1 MTGVQRFI
9 PEPVTESRYA
19 ADAPASAVQEKGGL
33 FWGLPALTD
42 TSESLRKRLFAI
54 VVFFA
59 LIITGARCLAPFE
72 VGKDQALQLQAA
84 IRLVDGR
91 GLTCTYD
98 MRLPPEDISQPLPAQ
113 VLTWWPPTFSL
124 LVAGLLK
131 AGLGIAASLK
141 LIYALVSIIGWIGW
155 GAIAT
160 VFFGAPLAIAGRRL
174 PIGFLIAAL
183 APVFFT
189 LSWGGTDIILWAG
202 IPYVVI
208 GLYKSG
214 QETRPG
220 IWLAMAGGLFGILYG
235 VRYATSLVAIAALGY
250 LVLMNLSDL
259 KALAKKLFVFF
270 GASALAIL
278 PVVLFVRIYSE
289 QGGPLPDYV
298 DASYGVT
305 RLGQTLHRIFNYLP
319 VTSNSVFCMP
329 LFEEAILNRI
339 NMRALNYAF
348 GLFCLVILLGLPAIA
363 FKLHSETDR
372 KGPWKIALALAF
384 LPLSLVTLL
393 VAMVFI
399 TDQLMIEVSRY
410 HEPLRLYCIM
420 LYYGLATATAVPRLV
435 KTISLGLLSL
445 FLGFILLYLPARAM
459 MPVKQ
464 DDIVRFVLGYTP
476 DNSRLHTSTS
486 KELHY
491 PGNQLYTLKE
501 ASREKLRAL
510 HATNPDA
517 IFYASGYPFFVYDD
531 CRSGA
536 PCPGVQLRKMPD
548 KKFWS
553 RAYTSRPLK
562 VFWVLNRP
570 SDLPELLPES
580 NRRPVATD
588 VYEKTYIFES
598 DFPAGYRFAKQRDKA
613 SDR

>member
-1 MTGVQRFI
+1 MTGAQRFI
-9 PEPVTESRYA
+9 SDPAGESRYVTEA
-19 ADAPASAVQEKGGL
+19 GSVDRREGEI
-33 FWGLPALTD
+33 FWGLPALTEVP
-42 TSESLRKRLFAI
+42 ESLRKRLFAV
-54 VVFFA
+54 VVFSA

-84 IRLVDGR
+84 VRLVDGM

-98 MRLPPEDISQPLPAQ
+98 MRLPPEDISKPMPAQ
-113 VLTWWPPTFSL
+113 VLTWWPPIFSL
-124 LVAGLLK
+124 IVAGLLK
-131 AGLGIAASLK
+131 AGLGIAVSLK
-141 LIYALVSIIGWIGW
+141 LIYAIVTIVGWVGW

-160 VFFGAPLAIAGRRL
+160 VFFAAPLPIAGRRL

-202 IPYVVI
+202 IPYIVI
-208 GLYKSG
+208 GLYKSS
-214 QETRPG
+214 QETRPW
-220 IWLAMAGGLFGILYG
+220 IWLAMAGFIFGILYG
-235 VRYATSLVAIAALGY
+235 VRYATSLVAIATFGY
-250 LVLMNLSDL
+250 LVLTNFRNL
-259 KALAKKLFVFF
+259 KGLAQKLFVFF
-270 GASALAIL
+270 AAGALVIL

-289 QGGPLPDYV
+289 QGGALPDYV
-298 DASYGVT
+298 DASYGIT
-305 RLGQTLHRIFNYLP
+305 RLGQTLHRVFNYLP

-329 LFEEAILNRI
+329 LLEEAILNRI
-339 NMRALNYAF
+339 NVRILNYAF
-348 GLFCLVILLGLPAIA
+348 GLFCLIILLGLPAIT
-363 FKLHSETDR
+363 FKMHAAADR
-372 KGPWKIALALAF
+372 KGPWKIAMALAF

-420 LYYGLATATAVPRLV
+420 LYYGLATALAVPRLV
-435 KTISLGLLSL
+435 KALSVGFLAL
-445 FLGFILLYLPARAM
+445 FLGFILLYLPARAVT
-459 MPVKQ
+459 PVKQ
-464 DDIVRFVLGYTP
+464 DDLVRFVLGYTP

-501 ASREKLRAL
+501 ASRDKLRAL
-510 HATNPDA
+510 HATYPDA

-548 KKFWS
+548 KKFWAK
-553 RAYTSRPLK
+553 AYTTQPLK

-570 SDLPELLPES
+570 SDLPELLPEN
-580 NRRPVATD
+580 NRKPVATD
-588 VYEKTYIFES
+588 SYEKTYIFES
-598 DFPAGYRFAKQRDKA
+598 DFPAGYRFAN
-613 SDR
+613 